1 MYSNDFDY
9 IGMLKAGLKATLG
22 SSVQKL
28 QKLYNSFEDVNYHS
42 ENQHLG
48 GIINALKAGNR
59 DAAKD
64 SLEKFRNAI
73 KATLKD
79 MK

>member
-42 ENQHLG
+42 ENQYLGALIDALQSGDKDEAKKHL
-48 GIINALKAGNR
+48 L
-59 DAAKD
+59 
-64 SLEKFRNAI
+64 KFRSAI
-73 KATLKD
+73 KGTLKT
-79 MK
+79 MQ

>member
-28 QKLYNSFEDVNYHS
+28 KKLYSSFEDVNYHS
-42 ENQHLG
+42 ENRYLG
-48 GIINALKAGNR
+48 DLIDALKSGER
-59 DAAKD
+59 IEAKE
-64 SLEKFRNAI
+64 SLLSFRKAI
-73 KATLKD
+73 NATLKD
-79 MK
+79 ME